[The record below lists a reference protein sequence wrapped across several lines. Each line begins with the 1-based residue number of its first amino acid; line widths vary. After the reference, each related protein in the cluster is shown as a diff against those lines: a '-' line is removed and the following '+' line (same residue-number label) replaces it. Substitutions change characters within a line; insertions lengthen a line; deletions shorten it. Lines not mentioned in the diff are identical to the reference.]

1 MLRGVWRG
9 GGERKRCVGRR
20 ERWREEEVCGGVEEV
35 CGEEKEVCGK
45 GERVLR
51 DGRWKRC
58 VGRRRK
64 RCVGRRER

>member
-1 MLRGVWRG
+1 M
-9 GGERKRCVGRR
+9 C
-20 ERWREEEVCGGVEEV
+20 REEGEVAGGRSVQGVEEV

-51 DGRWKRC
+51 GGRWKRC